1 MRPGHRHLLL
11 VAGVILA
18 VGLGAVLIVSTSPG
32 RSPRDQVARR
42 IISVEVA
49 DFARRLEDP
58 DTFAVNVHV
67 PYEGEIEGTDAFIPF
82 DQIAGDDRLPSD
94 QATEILL
101 YCRSGSMSAIAAR
114 GLNDAGYTNIVDL
127 DGGMVAWE
135 AAGLPILQRPSD

>member
-1 MRPGHRHLLL
+1 MN
-11 VAGVILA
+11 ASFDDDA
-18 VGLGAVLIVSTSPG
+18 FGAPDYDSDGEPDL
-32 RSPRDQVARR
+32 RQ
-42 IISVEVA
+42 A
-49 DFARRLEDP
+49 D
-58 DTFAVNVHV
+58 
-67 PYEGEIEGTDAFIPF
+67 EGEIQSIAAISAPLNGCAMEDGRTLHLVLPSFNVARNAAGVDDLTLNYL